1 MSISKGKGLYYQEK
15 WEELQYKFAN
25 IEMKQEIE
33 KLQQENQNLKGTIET
48 YDILLKSNVKGAK
61 VIEELEKYLEE
72 MLDSENDIFSVI
84 RVKDVLDKL
93 KQLQEESK

>member
-1 MSISKGKGLYYQEK
+1 MSISKEKGLYYQEK
-15 WEELQYKFAN
+15 WKELQCKFAN

-61 VIEELEKYLEE
+61 VIEELEKWLREQHEKVWDKVAEE
-72 MLDSENDIFSVI
+72 MLIDTLF
-84 RVKDVLDKL
+84 KL
-93 KQLQEESK
+93 KQLQEEGK